1 MDLLNDKLEEM
12 ILDEEL
18 PASIRVGV
26 QRGIVVLDKY
36 YALTDDSIMWKT
48 SMCMFLLFQPY
59 SFISNKT

>member
-36 YALTDDSIMWKT
+36 YALTDDSIMWKH
-48 SMCMFLLFQPY
+48 LW
-59 SFISNKT
+59 